1 MFHDLAIKGHPGRY
15 KVYLNGEEI
24 SGVRS
29 ADIHYG
35 VDELPEL
42 ILNIYPGESN
52 LEGLRRIGVEIEAE
66 SVREAIKCLQFTMK
80 LDDDF
85 RHGVIASTKSV
96 IDEIRD
102 KNQTDVINDYD
113 LARAIVDR
121 IFSGEIFE

>member
-1 MFHDLAIKGHPGRY
+1 MLHDLSIKGHPGRY
-15 KVYLNGEEI
+15 QVYLDDEEI
-24 SGVRS
+24 NGVRS
-29 ADIHYG
+29 ADIYYG
-35 VDELPEL
+35 VDRLPEL
-42 ILNIYPGESN
+42 ILNIIPNEADLN
-52 LEGLRRIGVEIEAE
+52 GLCRIGVEIEAE

-85 RHGVIASTKSV
+85 RKGVIASTKSV

-113 LARAIVDR
+113 LASAIVDR